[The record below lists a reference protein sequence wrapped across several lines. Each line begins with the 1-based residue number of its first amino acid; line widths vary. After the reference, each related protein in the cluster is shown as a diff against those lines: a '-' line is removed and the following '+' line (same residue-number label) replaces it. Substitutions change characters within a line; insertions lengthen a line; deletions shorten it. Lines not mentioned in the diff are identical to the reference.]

1 MYLVRKGKVEFTG
14 NKHNIIEYI
23 KEVYED
29 NYYVQEYWDQ
39 MEKDTQILKNV
50 VRDLDMKL
58 TKIKPK
64 RKGK

>member
-1 MYLVRKGKVEFTG
+1 MYLVRNGKVEFTG
-14 NKHNIIEYI
+14 NKHNIVEYL

-39 MEKDTQILKNV
+39 MEKDTKILRGV
-50 VRDLDMKL
+50 IRDLGMKL
-58 TKIKPK
+58 AETKPK